1 MVSFRLTPLE
11 IFGRVVE
18 QYDAPLVAVRCLVHH
33 LDLERSQLIRRLF
46 KHLGQV
52 LHGHLKILLIVFED
66 LRQIVTSEIVGKGVS
81 PLQRLSAL
89 LEGLRGRLKKL
100 NFDPGH
106 ARRGLQLRHL
116 LLRLEED
123 ILVQFG
129 RLLVIGVSVVVVKIP
144 LQALA
149 RLGLSIPRIVPALL
163 LVSIAIVPG
172 CAVLTP
178 DAHAHPAK
186 LVLALSTSHVVA
198 SAVLLNR
205 AVTSG
210 ALLRIG

>member
-1 MVSFRLTPLE
+1 MVGFRLGPLE
-11 IFGRVVE
+11 ILSRVVE
-18 QYDAPLVAVRCLVHH
+18 QYDAPLVAVRRLVHH

-52 LHGHLKILLIVFED
+52 LHRHLEVLLIVFED
-66 LRQIVTSEIVGKGVS
+66 LCQIVTREIVGKGVR
-81 PLQRLSAL
+81 PLQRLTAL
-89 LEGLRGRLKKL
+89 LERLRRRLEKL
-100 NFDPGH
+100 DFDPGH

-116 LLRLEED
+116 LLGLEED

-129 RLLVIGVSVVVVKIP
+129 RLLVVGVSVVVVEIS

-149 RLGLSIPRIVPALL
+149 RLGLSVPRIVPALL
-163 LVSIAIVPG
+163 LVSIAVVPG
-172 CAVLTP
+172 CAVLAP
-178 DAHAHPAK
+178 HSHAHPAE
-186 LVLALSTSHVVA
+186 LVLAFSTSHVIA